1 MLFRFMNN
9 VYPIFEEI
17 LEKQANRDDGT
28 GKQLN
33 SKGKQIDLN

>member
-1 MLFRFMNN
+1 MNN

-17 LEKQANRDDGT
+17 LEKQANRGDDGT

-33 SKGKQIDLN
+33 NKGKQIDLN